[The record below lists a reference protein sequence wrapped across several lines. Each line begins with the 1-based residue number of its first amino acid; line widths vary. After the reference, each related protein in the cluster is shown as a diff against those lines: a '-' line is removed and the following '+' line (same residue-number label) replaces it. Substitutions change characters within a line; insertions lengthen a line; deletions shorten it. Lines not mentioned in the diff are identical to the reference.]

1 MTSTIPSVVLP
12 SGEAIAVLGQ
22 GTWHFGEHPARR
34 SDEIASLRLGLDLG
48 MTVIDT
54 AQMYGDGL
62 SETVVGEAIAG
73 RRDEVFL
80 VDKVLPQ
87 HATRAGTV
95 RECKA
100 SLDRLDTDHI
110 DLYLLHWRGKV
121 PLAETVMGFA
131 DLLAAG
137 LIRYWGVSNL
147 DVADMVELSGV
158 PGGDGVQTDQILYN
172 LMRRGPEYEL
182 IPWLSE
188 HRTPIMAYSPIEQGR
203 LLNNSVLDEV
213 ARRHSAT
220 PTQIALA
227 WVLRHA
233 DVNAI
238 PRAGTPAHVQENAA
252 AREIH
257 LSQED
262 LRLLDRAFP
271 PPTRPL
277 PLEVL

>member
-1 MTSTIPSVVLP
+1 MVLP

-22 GTWHFGEHPARR
+22 GTWHFGEHRARR

-54 AQMYGDGL
+54 AEMYGDGL

-87 HATRAGTV
+87 HATRVGTV
-95 RECKA
+95 RGCKA

-147 DVADMVELSGV
+147 DVDDMAELTGV

-182 IPWLSE
+182 ILWLSE
-188 HRTPIMAYSPIEQGR
+188 HGTPIM
-203 LLNNSVLDEV
+203 
-213 ARRHSAT
+213 
-220 PTQIALA
+220 
-227 WVLRHA
+227 
-233 DVNAI
+233 
-238 PRAGTPAHVQENAA
+238 
-252 AREIH
+252 
-257 LSQED
+257 
-262 LRLLDRAFP
+262 
-271 PPTRPL
+271 PTRPSSKGVCSTTRCWMRSRGATL
-277 PLEVL
+277 RRRHRSRWRGCYATPASTPSHALDACACSGKCRRS